1 MQHTIPDKREAFRV
15 SAIERNSLQS
25 LFAGLPIRHQPAQK
39 SVELIPVPA
48 ISKMTK
54 LVHDDIVNAVR
65 WGLHQVGV
73 QQN

>member
-1 MQHTIPDKREAFRV
+1 MTPHGKETFR
-15 SAIERNSLQS
+15 SSSIERYSLQS

-39 SVELIPVPA
+39 SVELIPVSA

-54 LVHDDIVNAVR
+54 LVHDDIVNAVC